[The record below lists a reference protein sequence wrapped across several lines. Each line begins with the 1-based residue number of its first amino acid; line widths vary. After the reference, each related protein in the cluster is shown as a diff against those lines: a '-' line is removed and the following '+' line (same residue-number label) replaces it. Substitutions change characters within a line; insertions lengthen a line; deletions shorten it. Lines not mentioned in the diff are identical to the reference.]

1 MLISTLLKHHH
12 HPPPPSFMQ
21 GMVLPGVMLAT
32 LAVSLPR
39 EQGPVEGPSSA
50 GGWLVPVPVTPVTSR
65 AQSGCGTGSAAAR
78 QRRVPAAALCAQLP
92 RWEASREGQRV
103 IKMC

>member
-1 MLISTLLKHHH
+1 M
-12 HPPPPSFMQ
+12 
-21 GMVLPGVMLAT
+21 LPGVMLAT
-32 LAVSLPR
+32 LAVSLPG

-78 QRRVPAAALCAQLP
+78 QRWCRQQPRVRSSPDGKRAEKGSVLLKCVEL
-92 RWEASREGQRV
+92 
-103 IKMC
+103 